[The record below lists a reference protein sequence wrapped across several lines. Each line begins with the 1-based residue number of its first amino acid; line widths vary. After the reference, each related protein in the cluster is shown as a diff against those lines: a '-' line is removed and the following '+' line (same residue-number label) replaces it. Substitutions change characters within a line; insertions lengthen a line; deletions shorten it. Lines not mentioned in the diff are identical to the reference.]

1 MPLKDNKKN
10 IPLRQ
15 NTKGLAF
22 GTLKGAVATYS
33 LATALPLEQGMMSNE
48 TRASMRDGCEGLS
61 PLFRSSIVPGSCNS
75 LSDVYLDFLN
85 FRGMRVYPL
94 EDDEHFKYHAARLE
108 RERRLPQTHGRL
120 IFGGS

>member
-1 MPLKDNKKN
+1 MKKN
-10 IPLRQ
+10 IPLQ
-15 NTKGLAF
+15 QSTKGLAF

-75 LSDVYLDFLN
+75 LSDVYLDFLTS
-85 FRGMRVYPL
+85 G
-94 EDDEHFKYHAARLE
+94 E
-108 RERRLPQTHGRL
+108 
-120 IFGGS
+120 